1 MDDILDEL
9 SSLKA
14 SELRKVIAEA
24 RKLLARKPLYIR
36 EIVKAT
42 GGGRYTY
49 LYATWQ
55 EEGRTRQK
63 SLGRKVAE
71 TDDCVPTKHRADAA
85 QPDSPAEN
93 EFARYGIYDP
103 DSIAFLR
110 SMLQQGYYIAN

>member
-1 MDDILDEL
+1 MDDILNEL
-9 SSLKA
+9 RNLKA

-24 RKLLARKPLYIR
+24 KKLLARKPLYIR

-42 GGGRYTY
+42 GSGRYTY

-55 EEGRTRQK
+55 EGGRTRQK
-63 SLGRKVAE
+63 SLGRKPAE
-71 TDDCVPTKHRADAA
+71 TDGRASTQHRDDVA
-85 QPDSPAEN
+85 QPDNPAEN

-110 SMLQQGYYIAN
+110 SMLQQDYYIAN